1 MTEDQGTSKTPEA
14 PHLIKALSKEF
25 NSSDDIIQTPLQIK
39 GQVAFLFFVK
49 SVVDPDK
56 LQQTVIKPFFEMASE
71 EDFASYI
78 QSLPNQVGIPKMDK
92 LLRLISAGSVIIV
105 VNNRQFLLE
114 LRLVKNNDVQQTTLE
129 PTIHGPQ
136 KGLSEDIEVTI
147 NLIRQRY
154 HRSSLKVEDI
164 IIKEVS
170 NTAVAIL
177 YDSERVDK
185 QVLKKI
191 KKKLGEIK
199 TPLFQSGGEL
209 QHFLNKSKLTLFPT
223 TLVTER
229 PDRIVYNL
237 VAGKVIIAIDGSP
250 NVIVAPVIF
259 FDFMSSMEDN
269 YHVSAISVFTVML
282 RYFGLFTCILLPSLY
297 VAMTSYNPDILR
309 IELALT
315 VAGSRIGVPY
325 PSFVE
330 VFFMLVFMELLTEAS
345 MRLPKAVSG
354 TATTVGGLI
363 LGTAATEAALTSTIM
378 VIIIS
383 AVAISTFVIP
393 VNEMS
398 FSIRVV
404 RFMLIVYTS
413 LFGMVGLLV
422 GFIGIIM
429 LLANKDSLGEPYL
442 RIPWKSKKAELR
454 MSNK

>member
-1 MTEDQGTSKTPEA
+1 MTEKQA
-14 PHLIKALSKEF
+14 PPLLTELAKKF
-25 NSSDDIIQTPLQIK
+25 KPSDDVIQTPLQIK
-39 GQVAFLFFVK
+39 GQTAFLFYIK
-49 SVVDPDK
+49 SVVDGDK

-78 QSLPNQVGIPKMDK
+78 QSMPNRVDLPKIDK
-92 LLRLISAGSVIIV
+92 LLVLISAGSVIIAV
-105 VNNRQFLLE
+105 GDNLFLLE
-114 LRLVKNNDVQQTTLE
+114 LRLIKNNEVQDTTLE

-136 KGLSEDIEVTI
+136 KGLSEDIETTI

-154 HRSSLKVEDI
+154 HRATLKIEDI
-164 IIKEVS
+164 HVKETS
-170 NTAVAIL
+170 NTAVALL
-177 YDSERVDK
+177 YDSDRVDP
-185 QVLKKI
+185 QMLKK
-191 KKKLGEIK
+191 LRERLEEIQA
-199 TPLFQSGGEL
+199 PLFQTGGEL
-209 QHFLNKSKLTLFPT
+209 QHFLNKSKFTLFPT

-269 YHVSAISVFTVML
+269 YHVSAISGFTILL

-297 VAMTSYNPDILR
+297 IAMTSYNPDILR

-325 PSFVE
+325 PSFIE
-330 VFFMLVFMELLTEAS
+330 VIFMLVFMELLTEAS

-378 VIIIS
+378 VIIVS

-393 VNEMS
+393 INEMS
-398 FSIRVV
+398 FAVRVV
-404 RFMLIVYTS
+404 RFLLIIYTT
-413 LFGMVGLLV
+413 LFGMVGLLL
-422 GFIGIIM
+422 GFMGIIM
-429 LLANKDSLGEPYL
+429 FMVNKESLGCPYL
-442 RIPWKSKKAELR
+442 RIPWKSKNEELEAGQ
-454 MSNK
+454 